1 MAGDEIM
8 ITPIAAGADALPAAI
23 SGTDRNSV
31 LRLEVRR
38 PLPEGAVV
46 RISAGRNYSTTGQVL
61 YSLPYR
67 GLHYATIGIQ
77 QDEKRRE
84 SRIKVSETARVTSL
98 HAHESV
104 DCRAHVADVSKS
116 GIGLVTEVRISRGV
130 LLKVVMNSA
139 IVFGEVRHCTARKS
153 ERGRYLVGLEIQTV
167 IFRNEEQPAW
177 RVVPKVL
184 WARLTLGLETLAKA
198 VRWYRTL

>member
-1 MAGDEIM
+1 MV
-8 ITPIAAGADALPAAI
+8 TPIAAGADSLPAAI

-46 RISAGRNYSTTGQVL
+46 RISAGRNYSATGRVL

-67 GLHYATIGIQ
+67 GLHYATIGVQ

-104 DCRAHVADVSKS
+104 DCRAQVANVSKS

-139 IVFGEVRHCTARKS
+139 IVFGEVRHCTTSKS
-153 ERGRYLVGLEIQTV
+153 VRGEYHVGLEIQTI
-167 IFRNEEQPAW
+167 IFRNENQPLW
-177 RVVPKVL
+177 LVVSKVL
-184 WARLTLGLETLAKA
+184 WARLTLRLGMLATA
-198 VRWYRTL
+198 VRKYRMP